1 MLNDIVL
8 FEWRCHTRQATFLAA
23 AALFALMGGA
33 LAALGFGPDNIPN
46 NSPYLVMEAFGFLSL
61 FALFAA
67 AVFAAN
73 AVLRDD
79 DSRMRDIIDSTPAP
93 RFVFVFG
100 RLAGAF
106 LATLTAVAFSIL
118 GWMTITSL
126 DARPS
131 LYAFAV
137 ITIPNVLFCVALIFA
152 VAMLTRSSIAT
163 YSASVVVYFLYLVAS
178 ALSNSPLMAQSKAG
192 GGGGTIPSLA
202 DPFGLTAFF
211 DVTRHWT
218 IAAKST
224 AFVPLTGVLLA
235 NRAIVIGA
243 AIVLA
248 YVAWKAPHPAFGH
261 LLPASGAN
269 GNKVRAYRVRCPSPR
284 VSGEKVAEGR
294 MRGFRF
300 NGRIAM
306 ELRAFFTKPALLLYL
321 VWIGLALTE
330 INSDVFEAEYGSTMY
345 PATGLIINALMQP
358 LFIAGAL
365 LIIYFGSELYW
376 RERRTRM
383 AAIIDSTP
391 VSGATMMGA
400 KWIALTTIIASLIVC
415 SIGIGVTL
423 QIARGYTDFRPLVY
437 LSLFYIAGLP
447 LALYAA
453 ASLLIHAL
461 SPNKYTG
468 MVLVVMFLFLARR
481 YDAPPPA
488 RYSDLIGFGETL
500 HSFNGFILPRA
511 AIALLLVIIATT
523 LWRQRRRTRIAMICA
538 IAALGIGTTLRKVEA
553 TEPKPPSV
561 PSGQYELAKR
571 QHGNIPIELYYK
583 HPMNVAHILDVA
595 EASLDVLQAAVG
607 PYPHQKLRIYET
619 PSDSPYGGFALPG
632 VVLLRE
638 DRTFLT
644 DMRDPNRFDLIAR
657 RVAHEVS
664 HQWFGHSIIASRQPG
679 GLVITESLAK
689 YGELLTLEKLH
700 GRESVRQLL
709 EMELERYLSGRARE
723 TGGEVPLNR
732 VALQPYLYYSKGAI
746 VLWAARDLL
755 GADAMTNAIHT
766 IAKEPKPAGANLMRA
781 LNNPLIDEWMNDI
794 TLYDFRIDDAH
805 ATRRADGRWDVTL
818 RVHATKVRSDARGN
832 ERPLPMRESIGI
844 AIDVVRAA
852 HVGDIV
858 RGAAD
863 GPSTRFARSGPEKR
877 ELHDGMNE
885 LTFVANA
892 KPQRATVDPWITRI
906 DRNPRDNSKAIQAP

>member
-1 MLNDIVL
+1 LNDIVI
-8 FEWRCHTRQATFLAA
+8 FEWRYHTRQATFLAA

-33 LAALGFGPDNIPN
+33 LAALGFGADNIPN

-93 RFVFVFG
+93 RFAFVFG
-100 RLAGAF
+100 RLAGAYV
-106 LATLTAVAFSIL
+106 ATLTAVAFSIA

-137 ITIPNVLFCVALIFA
+137 ITMPNVLFCVALIFA

-163 YSASVVVYFLYLVAS
+163 YAASVVVYVLYLVAS

-243 AIVLA
+243 AIALA
-248 YVAWKAPHPAFGH
+248 FVAWKAPRRRRTTTSQVVEGQ
-261 LLPASGAN
+261 
-269 GNKVRAYRVRCPSPR
+269 
-284 VSGEKVAEGR
+284 AESLSYT
-294 MRGFRF
+294 F
-300 NGRIAM
+300 NGRVAM
-306 ELRAFFTKPALLLYL
+306 ELRAFFTKPVLLLYL
-321 VWIGLALTE
+321 LWIGLAVTE

-358 LFIAGAL
+358 LFIIGAL
-365 LIIYFGSELYW
+365 LIIYFGAEMYW

-383 AAIIDSTP
+383 APIIDSTP
-391 VSGATMMGA
+391 VSGAWMIA
-400 KWIALTTIIASLIVC
+400 SKWIAMATVIASIVVC
-415 SIGIGVTL
+415 SIGIGVTMQL
-423 QIARGYTDFRPLVY
+423 ARGYHDFRPLVY

-447 LALYAA
+447 LVLYAA

-481 YDAPPPA
+481 YDAPPQP
-488 RYSDLIGFGETL
+488 RYSDLIGFGDTL
-500 HSFNGFILPRA
+500 RAFSGFILPRA
-511 AIALLLVIIATT
+511 AIAMLLVVIATT
-523 LWRQRRRTRIAMICA
+523 LWRQRRKTRL
-538 IAALGIGTTLRKVEA
+538 ALGCAVTVFVIGTVLYVTRDVEA
-553 TEPKPPSV
+553 NQEPERPSV
-561 PSGQYELAKR
+561 RATEKLLASVPYQVAKR
-571 QHGNIPIELYYK
+571 QHGNIAIEIDYQ
-583 HPMNVAHILDVA
+583 HPMNVAHMLDVA
-595 EASLDVLQAAVG
+595 EASLDVLQETVG
-607 PYPHQKLRIYET
+607 PYPHKTLRIVET

-632 VVLLRE
+632 IVLLRE
-638 DRTFLT
+638 DRSFLT

-664 HQWFGHSIIASRQPG
+664 HQWFGHSIIASRERG

-689 YGELLTLEKLH
+689 YGELMTLEKLH
-700 GRESVRQLL
+700 GRDSVRQLL

-723 TGGEVPLNR
+723 TDREVPLNR

-755 GADAMTNAIHT
+755 GADAMTNAIRT
-766 IAKEPKPAGANLMRA
+766 IAKEPQPTGANLTRA
-781 LNNPLIDEWMNDI
+781 LHNPLVDEWMNDI

-805 ATRRADGRWDVTL
+805 ASHRGDGRWDVLL
-818 RVHATKVRSDARGN
+818 RVNATKVRSDARGN
-832 ERPLPMRESIGI
+832 ERPLPLRESIGI
-844 AIDVVRAA
+844 AID
-852 HVGDIV
+852 DQ
-858 RGAAD
+858 
-863 GPSTRFARSGPEKR
+863 SEKR

-885 LTFVANA
+885 LAFITNA

-906 DRNPRDNSKAIQAP
+906 DRNPRDNSKAVQAP